1 MGNDGGGEVLTFS
14 QKFFTDVETD
24 QFRSRLPMTLDG
36 FVSHIER
43 TANATRDTLREYW
56 ITSAAAKLRLFLATM
71 REEAKQLDG
80 LMDEAAYQDHTA

>member
-43 TANATRDTLREYW
+43 TANATRGFEACSISQVTLNLPLLVA
-56 ITSAAAKLRLFLATM
+56 SF
-71 REEAKQLDG
+71 
-80 LMDEAAYQDHTA
+80 